1 MKNIFVFILSVV
13 IILSGLFSKPL
24 KDELKNDLAE
34 FKINTSTNGAF
45 DAFGSLTDSTEDTVI
60 SNLSY
65 HDWAVDL
72 YSSFIRLWG
81 TRVVVKDDITVVRA
95 DNGYLGSM
103 RSKASDDS
111 LNNYADNVKAL
122 YDTVA
127 SSGAKF
133 LYVMAPMKGYGFSY
147 PPNVTDYTASNCDR
161 FANMITGRGIPFLNL
176 IETASNE
183 NISDEEMFFV
193 TDHHWRPSW
202 GLWASERIA
211 DRLNIQYDKALLDL
225 DNYNIKTYE
234 NWFLGS
240 QGKKVG
246 TYFTPYGADNF
257 EVITPKFETS
267 LTEYQPYKN
276 SVRKG
281 DFAETVLYLDN
292 IGAKDYYTLNP
303 YATYSGGDFREQII
317 TNHKN
322 PSGKKIVII
331 RDSYACALVPFLSL
345 VMGETYVVDIR
356 ENSGYV
362 GEKLKMSEYIE
373 KIKPDYVMVFYSGLS
388 DSSDLFDFE

>member
-1 MKNIFVFILSVV
+1 MKNIFVFILSAVM
-13 IILSGLFSKPL
+13 IAYGLFSKPL
-24 KDELKNDLAE
+24 KDGLKNDLAE
-34 FKINTSTNGAF
+34 FKINTSTNGVF
-45 DAFGSLTDSTEDTVI
+45 DAFDSLTDNTEDTVI

-72 YSSFIRLWG
+72 YSSFTRLWG
-81 TRVVVKDDITVVRA
+81 TKVVVKDDITVVRA

-111 LNNYADNVKAL
+111 LNSYADNVKAL
-122 YDTVA
+122 YDTAV
-127 SSGAKF
+127 SSGAEF

-161 FANMITGRGIPFLNL
+161 FAKMITRRDIPFLNL

-211 DRLNIQYDKALLDL
+211 DRLNIQYDRALLDL
-225 DNYNIKTYE
+225 ENYNIKTYE

-267 LTEYQPYKN
+267 LTEAQPYKN
-276 SVRKG
+276 SVREG
-281 DFAETVLYLDN
+281 DFSETVLYLDN
-292 IGAKDYYTLNP
+292 IVGKDYYRLNP

-322 PSGKKIVII
+322 PNGKKIVII

-362 GEKLKMSEYIE
+362 GDKLKMSEYIE
-373 KIKPDYVMVFYSGLS
+373 KIRPDYVMVFYSGLS
-388 DSSDLFDFE
+388 DTSDLFAFE